1 MRYGSNLGD
10 DAEIIETVMETK
22 PHFFVSVE
30 KGESINRRWY
40 DDEGKKRARSNF
52 EVFRDEYINLTF
64 MNSEWLTYAI
74 NTKNLGGWI
83 IGGKCVD
90 YAYGIK
96 GYLRFDVGFPQKV
109 L

>member
-1 MRYGSNLGD
+1 
-10 DAEIIETVMETK
+10 
-22 PHFFVSVE
+22 
-30 KGESINRRWY
+30 
-40 DDEGKKRARSNF
+40 
-52 EVFRDEYINLTF
+52 

-96 GYLRFDVGFPQKV
+96 YLNVALQHIRQREASEKERIDRVCPGFTEKRPSWMVDLSEWKLAEDVHSLHSRNVSKFLKWFAEKAERGEG
-109 L
+109 

>member
-1 MRYGSNLGD
+1 
-10 DAEIIETVMETK
+10 
-22 PHFFVSVE
+22 
-30 KGESINRRWY
+30 
-40 DDEGKKRARSNF
+40 
-52 EVFRDEYINLTF
+52 

-96 GYLRFDVGFPQKV
+96 YLNVALQHIRQRETSEKECIDHACPGFTEKHP
-109 L
+109 LGW